1 MMTQTF
7 SQIKFTSTVRL
18 TILNMINANR
28 GIVWAEWKSVVP
40 SKVKLYMEVSPKWVK
55 SNRCREREERKRE
68 EERKSVIT
76 MVSL

>member
-40 SKVKLYMEVSPKWVK
+40 SKVKLYTEVSPKWVK

-76 MVSL
+76 MVTI